1 VSRDQEQAR
10 SPAGAPL
17 RVVIGVHDGGISGVN
32 TYAEH
37 VAAAAVA
44 ASVEVTLLATHA
56 ALALTLEQR
65 LAGTGV
71 RVVDLGLGPPTAW
84 QRRRERLSP
93 GYAARRLRTAIRRGL
108 PRLGHYDAAHANH
121 PALAAAL
128 RPLAD
133 RVVVAAWFYPHAPIG
148 RAVATWEHTGRRFPR
163 SAGLAVKGFLH
174 YRNDVRGYRV
184 ADCAVAPTLV
194 LTEQLRRAGIPAV
207 HSPPPCRAVGGG
219 PRAQRD
225 GDPTSRLLICSGDLA
240 HPRKHIALA
249 IVAVGLLAARGRPIA
264 LDLVGRNAER
274 LDAALD
280 RLPHGVEVRRRGPLP
295 PSEVHALMRDADA
308 FLLPSLFEEW
318 GYVAVEAALQGTP
331 VVTLPVY
338 PFPEML
344 AGRLGR
350 CAGGMDARA
359 FADALEELL
368 DDPPDREQLAASAEE
383 RFGLSTAGRRLR
395 GIWEAN
401 PLPAAAIRERVTVS
415 AGTAHPVGGDRG
427 R

>member
-1 VSRDQEQAR
+1 MMLS
-10 SPAGAPL
+10 SSL
-17 RVVIGVHDGGISGVN
+17 LKF
-32 TYAEH
+32 
-37 VAAAAVA
+37 A

-207 HSPPPCRAVGGG
+207 HSPPPCRPPVCSSAAEIWPTRASTSPWRSSRSVCSPPGGG
-219 PRAQRD
+219 RSPWTWSAATRSDSMPPWTA
-225 GDPTSRLLICSGDLA
+225 SRT
-240 HPRKHIALA
+240 
-249 IVAVGLLAARGRPIA
+249 
-264 LDLVGRNAER
+264 
-274 LDAALD
+274 
-280 RLPHGVEVRRRGPLP
+280 
-295 PSEVHALMRDADA
+295 
-308 FLLPSLFEEW
+308 EW
-318 GYVAVEAALQGTP
+318 
-331 VVTLPVY
+331 
-338 PFPEML
+338 
-344 AGRLGR
+344 R
-350 CAGGMDARA
+350 
-359 FADALEELL
+359 
-368 DDPPDREQLAASAEE
+368 
-383 RFGLSTAGRRLR
+383 
-395 GIWEAN
+395 
-401 PLPAAAIRERVTVS
+401 
-415 AGTAHPVGGDRG
+415 
-427 R
+427 